1 MKKHITLGII
11 LILIAVIVVFG
22 IAFAKYKT
30 ELSGKTT
37 TEIADMICEMQVT
50 SSEANS
56 QVINPYCIVNV
67 KNYNDNN
74 EITETDV
81 SFKIEVTPKE
91 DFEMP
96 RYYWQD
102 SEGVTI
108 SDSTVLTGNFK
119 NGIKDEKQ
127 YKIVF
132 LNSGEEDITRL
143 VNFNFVAVQGK

>member
-1 MKKHITLGII
+1 MKKHITVSII
-11 LILIAVIVVFG
+11 VIIIAVIAVFG
-22 IAFAKYKT
+22 IAFAKYIT

-37 TEIADMICEMQVT
+37 SEVANMICEMQVT

-74 EITETDV
+74 EITETDIN
-81 SFKIEVTPKE
+81 FKIEVTPKE
-91 DFEMP
+91 NFEMP
-96 RYYWQD
+96 KYYWQD

-108 SDSTVLTGNFK
+108 ADSAVLTGSFK
-119 NGIKDEKQ
+119 NGIKEEKQ

-132 LNSGEEDITRL
+132 LNSGEKDITRL
-143 VNFNFVAVQGK
+143 VNFNLVAVQGK